1 MFFVRSILWC
11 LLGLASAGAEKSAVL
26 SGTATPIGPAYSSEI
41 IQAMLR
47 SPTLPTGLRLYDKQ
61 QAFANIANEMNT
73 NRYAR
78 QTSHTGYRVELYM
91 PSAWLGMKR
100 ARATKEF
107 KVFGV
112 DDVED
117 ADRLP
122 IIRVHISPDTP
133 IYLTAAGT
141 ASSHSVE
148 HVVLRS
154 IDRSVVVQPAFIE
167 STETPVQ
174 NTFGARLLYTGATA
188 AFSLADLEKV
198 RSTSRDEEF
207 LVTIIGQDTRRVRDF
222 RVKRKNFQA
231 LGD

>member
-1 MFFVRSILWC
+1 MFVRLILWC
-11 LLGLASAGAEKSAVL
+11 SLALAAAGAEKRAVL
-26 SGTATPIGPAYSSEI
+26 SGPATPIGPAYSIDI

-47 SPTLPTGLRLYDKQ
+47 SPALPTGLRLYDKQ

-78 QTSHTGYRVELYM
+78 QSSHTGYSVELYM

-100 ARATKEF
+100 ARAAKEF
-107 KVFGV
+107 KVFSI

-117 ADRLP
+117 GDRLP
-122 IIRVHISPDTP
+122 IMRVRISPDTP
-133 IYLTAAGT
+133 IYLTAFGA
-141 ASSHSVE
+141 ANSHSVE

-154 IDRSVVVQPAFIE
+154 IDKSVVIQPASIE
-167 STETPVQ
+167 PIETPVQ

-222 RVKRKNFQA
+222 RVKRKNFRA